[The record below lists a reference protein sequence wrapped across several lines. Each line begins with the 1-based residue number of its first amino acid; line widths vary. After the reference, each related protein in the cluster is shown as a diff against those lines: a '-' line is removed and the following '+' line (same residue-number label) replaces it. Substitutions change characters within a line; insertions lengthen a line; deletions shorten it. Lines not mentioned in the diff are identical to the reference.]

1 MSDGHGCDHVRYVIV
16 VHGIGKQRKNET
28 VLEVINRFAEV
39 RAVARI
45 KQEGD
50 PLTLGMLS
58 GQTTDINQRTGR
70 PNPWIEFE
78 DIPCA
83 PNVRPTRPFLGQP
96 VTNNDGDNI
105 RFVDVHWA
113 DIMRDQY
120 PDVGEDVE
128 VWSSSLIE
136 RLRQNPTCPKWAL
149 HLLTALRESVV
160 LVQHVMRL
168 KFPIVAIDI
177 FNEFLGDVQ
186 LYGEYGPCR
195 GQGVRKFH
203 DLMAEVQAAHNL
215 EQEERKDKGQSV
227 KEARYTI
234 IAHSLGT
241 IMSLDALL
249 YACVNRA
256 SGPGVRPHFQGYLR
270 NNERQDP
277 LDSAKRWIGNVD
289 ALVTLGS
296 PIDKYLVVWW
306 LNYEYLANPAWLVM
320 PQRNGQNHKIL
331 HFNYADEQ
339 DPVGGELDVAYTKP
353 AVKTL
358 FEESENLVFT
368 RYPIPAAAHNKY
380 WTDLNL
386 FKDIAHRAVD
396 NATQPTQRLK
406 TLQPFLLRA
415 YLWAL
420 GINYFLIPAVFW
432 LVLGFSVT
440 LAAYT
445 DSWHMRIVSLLV
457 FGGALYVGR
466 RVFHFI
472 IEGRQVVLSKLKDRS
487 CARAVAAVLLPAIY
501 FLLLLFTAWAG
512 RSLWPFA
519 EDFLSCLP
527 EQGWD
532 QCGELS
538 DLATVPL
545 NPWGIS
551 LGEIPGL
558 TLFIWDILG
567 LVVVAYGLGVYL
579 FYKLRNRKRD

>member
-1 MSDGHGCDHVRYVIV
+1 MSNGQGCDHVRYVIV

-39 RAVARI
+39 RAGART
-45 KQEGD
+45 KQKGD

-58 GQTTDINQRTGR
+58 GQTADINQRTGK

-78 DIPCA
+78 GIPCS
-83 PNVRPTRPFLGQP
+83 PTAKPVGPFLGRP
-96 VTNNDGDNI
+96 ATNNDGDNI

-120 PDVGEDVE
+120 EEVGEDVA

-136 RLRQNPTCPKWAL
+136 RLRQNPKRPRWAL
-149 HLLTALRESVV
+149 DLLTALRESIL
-160 LVQHVMRL
+160 LVQYVMRL
-168 KFPIVAIDI
+168 KFPILAIEI

-195 GQGVRKFH
+195 GQGVRIFH

-215 EQEERKDKGQSV
+215 EQEERKNHKKPV

-234 IAHSLGT
+234 IAHSLGS

-249 YACVNRA
+249 YACANRN
-256 SGPGVRPHFQGYLR
+256 SGPGVHPHFQGYLR

-277 LDSAKRWIGNVD
+277 LDSTKRWIGNVD

-306 LNYEYLANPAWLVM
+306 LNYEYLAKPAWLVM
-320 PQRNGQNHKIL
+320 PQRNGQNHNIL
-331 HFNYADEQ
+331 HFNYSDEQ
-339 DPVGGELDVAYTKP
+339 DPVGGELDIAYTKP

-368 RYPIPAAAHNKY
+368 RYPIPAVAHNDY
-380 WTDLNL
+380 WKDLNL
-386 FKDIAHRAVD
+386 FNEIVHRAVD
-396 NATQPTQRLK
+396 NATQTTQRLK
-406 TLQPFLLRA
+406 TLKPFVLRA
-415 YLWAL
+415 YLCAL

-440 LAAYT
+440 LGAYT
-445 DSWHMRIVSLLV
+445 DSWHIRIMSLFL
-457 FGGALYVGR
+457 FGGTLYVGR

-472 IEGRQVVLSKLKDRS
+472 IEGRQVVLSKLKDCS
-487 CARAVAAVLLPAIY
+487 YARTAATALLPVIY
-501 FLLLLFTAWAG
+501 FLFLLSAAWAG

-532 QCGELS
+532 HCGELS

-545 NPWGIS
+545 SLWGIS

-558 TLFIWDILG
+558 TLFLWDILG
-567 LVVVAYGLGVYL
+567 LVVVAYGLCVYL
-579 FYKLRNRKRD
+579 FYKLRRLAG